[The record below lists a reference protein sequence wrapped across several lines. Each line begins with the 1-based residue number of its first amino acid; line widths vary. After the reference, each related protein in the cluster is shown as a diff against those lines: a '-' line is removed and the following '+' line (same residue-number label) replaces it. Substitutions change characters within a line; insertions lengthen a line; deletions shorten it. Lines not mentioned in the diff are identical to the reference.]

1 MSKRQAG
8 IQISKDDYDPDAQGE
23 AEPTGTWQKA
33 DESVLAARKIRK
45 AKRPAAAGGSKAAES
60 PRTKLYASLEAQALR
75 RCVLVLGVAITVGEA
90 GKSTPCLSP
99 CS

>member
-33 DESVLAARKIRK
+33 DESVLAARKIRAKLAEAMGCDALLAGHVLKSDTIPISRYEMPIK
-45 AKRPAAAGGSKAAES
+45 ALFSIERPRSF
-60 PRTKLYASLEAQALR
+60 LEL
-75 RCVLVLGVAITVGEA
+75 
-90 GKSTPCLSP
+90 
-99 CS
+99 